1 MIKPK
6 RKFVK
11 LDIKIQFICYNR
23 GKVLANVTRTLTPHT
38 YTTTTK
44 KSIPL
49 PKTFTFHGQQQ
60 QQQKKSQ
67 FPSQNIYISWSTPS
81 TKPTM
86 GPWLSL
92 ESGWSVRSPDES
104 RSNRL
109 VIVLVAFSPRRA
121 WMSDAQVLLMLI
133 PLLSIA
139 CQIGKKMLRM
149 LLLNM
154 VKTRMNYQY
163 YSKMYLLSQFK
174 SCVYPLRTIY
184 SCCSEAIKESTSW
197 SQCKSWIIKK

>member
-60 QQQKKSQ
+60 QQQKKVNSLPKTFT
-67 FPSQNIYISWSTPS
+67 FPGQHHQQNL
-81 TKPTM
+81 
-86 GPWLSL
+86 PWDLDFL
-92 ESGWSVRSPDES
+92 
-104 RSNRL
+104 L
-109 VIVLVAFSPRRA
+109 KVAG
-121 WMSDAQVLLMLI
+121 V
-133 PLLSIA
+133 
-139 CQIGKKMLRM
+139 
-149 LLLNM
+149 
-154 VKTRMNYQY
+154 
-163 YSKMYLLSQFK
+163 
-174 SCVYPLRTIY
+174 
-184 SCCSEAIKESTSW
+184 
-197 SQCKSWIIKK
+197 

>member
-60 QQQKKSQ
+60 QQQKKSIP
-67 FPSQNIYISWSTPS
+67 FP
-81 TKPTM
+81 KH
-86 GPWLSL
+86 LHF
-92 ESGWSVRSPDES
+92 
-104 RSNRL
+104 L
-109 VIVLVAFSPRRA
+109 VNTINKTYHGTLTFS
-121 WMSDAQVLLMLI
+121 
-133 PLLSIA
+133 
-139 CQIGKKMLRM
+139 
-149 LLLNM
+149 
-154 VKTRMNYQY
+154 
-163 YSKMYLLSQFK
+163 
-174 SCVYPLRTIY
+174 
-184 SCCSEAIKESTSW
+184 
-197 SQCKSWIIKK
+197 